1 MTNSDA
7 VRIASRALALYL
19 FIVAATS
26 GIGLLSSTVSLVQ
39 AISDSSQIKRPSKHS
54 AHDIGPVKSC
64 VSPST

>member
-39 AISDSSQIKRPSKHS
+39 AISDSSQINGLLNTQLMIL
-54 AHDIGPVKSC
+54 AQ
-64 VSPST
+64 